1 MNTHIFTLAL
11 VGLVACG
18 GGQTQSAPAEIPSLS
33 TVLELETIEL
43 QSAPE
48 PVFESLTESM
58 VEPIADAELAVL
70 VVDEPMVIEAEPQVE
85 LANFSLRRGET
96 LAHFAR
102 WSGLP
107 VEFIA
112 ESSGLDLHG
121 RYEVGTEVLIPVEGE
136 ALAILEQR
144 REEHRILRVEGYL
157 ASRGGSSTTDFYKV
171 RTGDNAWTIARD
183 TQGIPI
189 WVLEA
194 YNPTAD
200 LDNLRPGDEL
210 MVPVLSDVVVD
221 AD

>member
-1 MNTHIFTLAL
+1 TLAL

-18 GGQTQSAPAEIPSLS
+18 GGQTNQQSAPAEIPSLS
-33 TVLELETIEL
+33 TFLDEPETIDLEA
-43 QSAPE
+43 APE
-48 PVFESLTESM
+48 SIVESIAESM
-58 VEPIADAELAVL
+58 VEPIEIPEMVL
-70 VVDEPMVIEAEPQVE
+70 DIEEPMVIEAEPAIE
-85 LANFSLRRGET
+85 LAGYSLRRGET

-102 WSGLP
+102 WSKLP
-107 VEFIA
+107 VELIA

-121 RYEVGTEVLIPVEGE
+121 RYEVGTEVLIPIEGE
-136 ALAILEQR
+136 ELAVLEQR
-144 REEHRILRVEGYL
+144 REEHRVLRVEGYL
-157 ASRGGSSTTDFYKV
+157 ASRGGSSNTDFYKV

-210 MVPVLSDVVVD
+210 MVPVLSDIVVD